1 MNRAQIEEILKNL
14 NATTVEIPLDRLV
27 NITDLIKIPEF
38 NISLNLALNYTVVE
52 GFETTQGKFSNSL
65 GNVVL
70 IDCKYAKNL
79 FLNSYINL
87 FESTIKNN
95 PLLYVGLA

>member
-1 MNRAQIEEILKNL
+1 L
-14 NATTVEIPLDRLV
+14 NASTVNIPLDQLV
-27 NITDLIKIPEF
+27 NITDVIKIPEF
-38 NISLNLALNYTVVE
+38 NVSINLAMNYTVVE

-79 FLNSYINL
+79 FLTSYINI
-87 FESTIKNN
+87 FEDAIKNN
-95 PLLYVGLA
+95 PLLYVVLS

>member
-1 MNRAQIEEILKNL
+1 M
-14 NATTVEIPLDRLV
+14 
-27 NITDLIKIPEF
+27 IKIPEF
-38 NISLNLALNYTVVE
+38 NVSINLAMNYTVVE

-79 FLNSYINL
+79 FLTSYINL

-95 PLLYVGLA
+95 PLLYVVLA